1 MARRK
6 PGEGQT
12 ALVTGASAGI
22 GVDLAECFARDGY
35 DLILTA
41 RSEGALR
48 DVADRLA
55 AAHAVTTHVIAQ
67 DLGEHGGGSRVAE
80 QIAQRGLNVD
90 VLVNNAG
97 YGHAGALTSSDL
109 QTQLGM
115 IDLNVRALVELTY
128 LYWNRMLAN
137 KRGGVLNVAS
147 TAAFQPGPLMAN
159 YYASKAYVLSFSEAL
174 WEEARGT
181 GVHVSC
187 LCPGPTH
194 SKFRDR
200 AGTGKTRVATA
211 GGNVMASA
219 PVARAGY
226 EAFKRNRRVVV
237 TGARN
242 AFQASMVKF
251 IPRERLLRI
260 VRGIQSPIEGTA

>member
-22 GVDLAECFARDGY
+22 GVDLAECFAKDGY

-41 RSEGALR
+41 RSEGALQE
-48 DVADRLA
+48 VAYRLA
-55 AAHAVTTHVIAQ
+55 SAHGVKTHIIAQ
-67 DLGEHGGGSRVAE
+67 DLGALGGGSALAQE
-80 QIAQRGLNVD
+80 IAKRGLNVD
-90 VLVNNAG
+90 VVVNNAG

-128 LYWNRMLAN
+128 LYWDRMLAN

-159 YYASKAYVLSFSEAL
+159 YYASKAYVLSFSEAM

-181 GVHVSC
+181 GVHVTC
-187 LCPGPTH
+187 LCPGPTV
-194 SKFRDR
+194 SKFRER
-200 AGTGKTRVATA
+200 AGTGKTNLGKRSK
-211 GGNVMASA
+211 VMESM
-219 PVARAGY
+219 PVAQAGY
-226 EAFKRNRRVVV
+226 EAWKRNKRVIV
-237 TGARN
+237 TGSGN
-242 AFQASMVKF
+242 AFQAGMVKY
-251 IPRERLLRI
+251 IPRETLLKI
-260 VRGIQSPIEGTA
+260 VRNVQSPASP

>member
-22 GVDLAECFARDGY
+22 GVDLAECVARDGY

-41 RSEGALR
+41 RSEGALQE
-48 DVADRLA
+48 VANRLSS
-55 AAHAVTTHVIAQ
+55 AHGVKAHTIVQ
-67 DLGEHGGGSRVAE
+67 DLGAHGGGSAVAAK
-80 QIAQRGLNVD
+80 IAERGLSVD
-90 VLVNNAG
+90 VVVNNAG

-128 LYWNRMLAN
+128 LYWDRMIAN
-137 KRGGVLNVAS
+137 GRGGVLNVAS

-159 YYASKAYVLSFSEAL
+159 YYASKAYVLSFSEAM

-187 LCPGPTH
+187 LCPGPTV
-194 SKFRDR
+194 SKFRER
-200 AGTGKTRVATA
+200 AGTGKTNLARASKAVP
-211 GGNVMASA
+211 SA

-226 EAFKRNRRVVV
+226 EAWKRNQRVIV
-237 TGARN
+237 TGSRN
-242 AFQASMVKF
+242 AFQAGVVKY
-251 IPRERLLRI
+251 IPRETLLKM
-260 VRGIQSPIEGTA
+260 VRNVQSPAT

>member
-41 RSEGALR
+41 RSQAGLE
-48 DVADRLA
+48 DVARRLS
-55 AAHAVTTHVIAQ
+55 AAHNIKAHTIAQ
-67 DLGEHGGGSRVAE
+67 DLGAFGGGSAIAAKVAE
-80 QIAQRGLNVD
+80 KGLNVD
-90 VLVNNAG
+90 VVVNNAG

-128 LYWNRMLAN
+128 LYWDRMLAN
-137 KRGGVLNVAS
+137 RRGGVLNVAS

-159 YYASKAYVLSFSEAL
+159 YYASKAYVLSFSEAI
-174 WEEARGT
+174 WEEARDT
-181 GVHVSC
+181 GVHVTC
-187 LCPGPTH
+187 LCPGPTV
-194 SKFRDR
+194 SKFRER
-200 AGTGKTRVATA
+200 AGTGKTRLAKNA
-211 GGNVMASA
+211 GPAMASA

-226 EAFKRNRRVVV
+226 EAWKRNQRVIV
-237 TGARN
+237 TGSRN
-242 AFQASMVKF
+242 AFQAGLVKY
-251 IPRERLLRI
+251 IPRKSLLRM
-260 VRGIQSPIEGTA
+260 VRNIQSPA

>member
-22 GVDLAECFARDGY
+22 GVDLADCFARDGY

-41 RSEGALR
+41 RSETALQG
-48 DVADRLA
+48 VANQLTQ
-55 AAHAVTTHVIAQ
+55 AHSVKTHVIAQ
-67 DLGEHGGGSRVAE
+67 DLGAIGGGTQLAE
-80 QIAQRGLNVD
+80 EIKRRGLDVD
-90 VLVNNAG
+90 VVVNNAG

-109 QTQLGM
+109 ATQLGM
-115 IDLNVRALVELTY
+115 IDLNVRALVELSY
-128 LYWNRMLAN
+128 HFWDAMLAK
-137 KRGGVLNVAS
+137 KRGGLLNVAS

-187 LCPGPTH
+187 LCPGPTV
-194 SKFRDR
+194 SKFRER
-200 AGTGKTRVATA
+200 AGTGKTRLAKNA
-211 GGNVMASA
+211 GAAMASA
-219 PVARAGY
+219 PVARMGY
-226 EAFKRNRRVVV
+226 DGFKRNKRVVV
-237 TGARN
+237 TGASN
-242 AFQASMVKF
+242 QFIAGFGKF
-251 IPRERLLRI
+251 IPRATLLSM
-260 VRGIQSPIEGTA
+260 VRNLQSPA

>member
-12 ALVTGASAGI
+12 ALITGASAGI

-41 RSEGALR
+41 RSESALQ
-48 DVADRLA
+48 DVASRIA
-55 AAHAVTTHVIAQ
+55 AAHGIKTHTIAQ
-67 DLGEHGGGSRVAE
+67 DLGAHGGGSAVANA
-80 QIAQRGLNVD
+80 IAQKGLNVD
-90 VLVNNAG
+90 VVVNNAG

-128 LYWNRMLAN
+128 LYWDRMIANR
-137 KRGGVLNVAS
+137 RGGVLNVAS

-159 YYASKAYVLSFSEAL
+159 YYASKAYVLSFSEAM

-181 GVHVSC
+181 GVNVSC
-187 LCPGPTH
+187 LCPGPTV
-194 SKFRDR
+194 SKFRER
-200 AGTGKTRVATA
+200 AGTGRTRLARASKAVP
-211 GGNVMASA
+211 SA

-226 EAFKRNRRVVV
+226 EAWKRNRPVIV

-242 AFQASMVKF
+242 AFQANIVKY
-251 IPRERLLRI
+251 IPRETLLKM
-260 VRGIQSPIEGTA
+260 VRNIQSPAT

>member
-41 RSEGALR
+41 RSEGPLAE
-48 DVADRLA
+48 VANRLA
-55 AAHAVTTHVIAQ
+55 GAHGVKATAIAQ
-67 DLGEHGGGSRVAE
+67 DLGAHGGGSALAAA
-80 QIAQRGLNVD
+80 IAQRGLNVD

-128 LYWNRMLAN
+128 LYWDRMLAA

-174 WEEARGT
+174 WEEARDT

-187 LCPGPTH
+187 LCPGPTA
-194 SKFRDR
+194 SNFRER
-200 AGTGKTRVATA
+200 AGTGKTQLAKA
-211 GGNVMASA
+211 SKVMASA
-219 PVARAGY
+219 PVARMGY
-226 EAFKRNRRVVV
+226 EAWKRNQRVKV
-237 TGARN
+237 TGGRN
-242 AFQASMVKF
+242 AFQAGLVNY
-251 IPRERLLRI
+251 IPRDTLLRM
-260 VRGIQSPIEGTA
+260 VRNIQSPAS

>member
-41 RSEGALR
+41 RSEDALLE
-48 DVADRLA
+48 VANRLA
-55 AAHAVTTHVIAQ
+55 TVNGIHTYPIAQ
-67 DLGEHGGGSRVAE
+67 DLGAIGGGSTLAAT
-80 QIAQRGLNVD
+80 IAQRGLEVD

-128 LYWNRMLAN
+128 IYWDRMLAN
-137 KRGGVLNVAS
+137 RRGGVLNVAS

-159 YYASKAYVLSFSEAL
+159 YYASKVYVLSFSEAL

-181 GVHVSC
+181 GVRVTC
-187 LCPGPTH
+187 LCPGPTA
-194 SKFRDR
+194 SNFRER
-200 AGTGKTRVATA
+200 AGTGRTRLARA
-211 GGNVMASA
+211 GRVMPSA
-219 PVARAGY
+219 PVAQAAYRA
-226 EAFKRNRRVVV
+226 FQDNRRVVV

-242 AFQASMVKF
+242 AFQAGLVNY
-251 IPRERLLRI
+251 IPRQMLLRI
-260 VRGIQSPIEGTA
+260 VRNIQSPAD

>member
-41 RSEGALR
+41 RSEGPLQE
-48 DVADRLA
+48 VANRLA
-55 AAHAVTTHVIAQ
+55 TAHGVKTHVIAL
-67 DLGEHGGGSRVAE
+67 DLGAIGAATKLAE
-80 QIAQRGLNVD
+80 QIKARGLNVD
-90 VLVNNAG
+90 VVVNNAG

-109 QTQLGM
+109 ATQLGM

-128 LYWNRMLAN
+128 HFWDAMLAK

-174 WEEARGT
+174 WEESRGS

-187 LCPGPTH
+187 LCPGPTV
-194 SKFRDR
+194 SKFRER
-200 AGTGKTRVATA
+200 AGTGKTRLAKNA
-211 GGNVMASA
+211 GAAMASA
-219 PVARAGY
+219 PVARMGY
-226 EAFKRNRRVVV
+226 QGWKRNKRVVV
-237 TGARN
+237 TGLPNKFIAG
-242 AFQASMVKF
+242 FGKF
-251 IPRERLLRI
+251 IPRTTLLRM
-260 VRGIQSPIEGTA
+260 VHRLQSPA

>member
-41 RSEGALR
+41 RSEGPLK
-48 DVADRLA
+48 DVASKLA
-55 AAHAVTTHVIAQ
+55 SKYGVKAHVIAQ
-67 DLGEHGGGSRVAE
+67 DLGAIGGGSALADK
-80 QIAQRGLNVD
+80 IKAANLTVD
-90 VLVNNAG
+90 VVVNNAG
-97 YGHAGALTSSDL
+97 YGHAGALTSSDMA
-109 QTQLGM
+109 TQLGM

-128 LYWNRMLAN
+128 LFWDRMLAN

-174 WEEARGT
+174 WEEGREA

-187 LCPGPTH
+187 LCPGPTV
-194 SKFRDR
+194 SKFRER
-200 AGTGKTRVATA
+200 AGTGKTKLAKNA
-211 GGNVMASA
+211 GAAMASA
-219 PVARAGY
+219 PVARIGY
-226 EAFKRNRRVVV
+226 DAWKRNKRVKV
-237 TGARN
+237 TGGRN
-242 AFQASMVKF
+242 AFQAGMVKF
-251 IPRERLLRI
+251 LPRKMLLGM
-260 VRGIQSPIEGTA
+260 VRNLQSPA

>member
-41 RSEGALR
+41 RSTGPLAE
-48 DVADRLA
+48 VASRLA
-55 AAHAVTTHVIAQ
+55 STHGVKATAIAQ
-67 DLGEHGGGSRVAE
+67 DLGAIGGGSTLATA
-80 QIAQRGLNVD
+80 IAQGGLTVD

-128 LYWNRMLAN
+128 LYWDRMLAS

-174 WEEARGT
+174 WEESRGT

-187 LCPGPTH
+187 LCPGPTV
-194 SKFRDR
+194 SKFRER
-200 AGTGKTRVATA
+200 AGTGKTNLARASRA
-211 GGNVMASA
+211 MPSA
-219 PVARAGY
+219 PVARMGY
-226 EAFKRNRRVVV
+226 EAWKRNQRVMV
-237 TGARN
+237 TGGRN
-242 AFQASMVKF
+242 ALQASLVKY
-251 IPRERLLRI
+251 IPRETLLKM
-260 VRGIQSPIEGTA
+260 VRNIQSPAN

>member
-6 PGEGQT
+6 PGEGQI

-22 GVDLAECFARDGY
+22 GVDLAECYARDGY

-41 RSEGALR
+41 RTESALN
-48 DVADRLA
+48 DVAKRMSKAFD
-55 AAHAVTTHVIAQ
+55 VKCHVVAK
-67 DLGEHGGGSRVAE
+67 DLGAHDGGQALVNE
-80 QIAQRGLNVD
+80 IAKRGLNVD
-90 VLVNNAG
+90 VVVNNAG

-128 LYWNRMLAN
+128 LYWDRMLAN

-181 GVHVSC
+181 GVHVTC
-187 LCPGPTH
+187 LCPGPTV
-194 SKFRDR
+194 SKFRER
-200 AGTGKTRVATA
+200 AGTGSTRLAQA
-211 GGNVMASA
+211 SAAMPSA

-226 EAFKRNRRVVV
+226 EAWKRNQRVIV

-242 AFQASMVKF
+242 AFQAGMVKY
-251 IPRERLLRI
+251 IPRSTLLRI
-260 VRGIQSPIEGTA
+260 VRNVQSPVEG

>member
-6 PGEGQT
+6 PGKGQT

-41 RSEGALR
+41 RSEAALTE
-48 DVADRLA
+48 VANRLS
-55 AAHAVTTHVIAQ
+55 AAHGVKAHTVAQ
-67 DLGEHGGGSRVAE
+67 DLGAHGGGSAVAAA
-80 QIAQRGLNVD
+80 IAAKGLNVD
-90 VLVNNAG
+90 VVVNNAG
-97 YGHAGALTSSDL
+97 YGHAGALTSSDM

-128 LYWNRMLAN
+128 IYWDRMLAN
-137 KRGGVLNVAS
+137 KRGGVINVAS

-159 YYASKAYVLSFSEAL
+159 YYASKAYVLSFSEAM
-174 WEEARGT
+174 WEEARDT

-187 LCPGPTH
+187 LCPGPTV
-194 SKFRDR
+194 SKFRER
-200 AGTGKTRVATA
+200 AGTGKTKLAKNA
-211 GGNVMASA
+211 GSAMASM

-226 EAFKRNRRVVV
+226 DAWKQNRAVIV

-242 AFQASMVKF
+242 AMQASMVKY
-251 IPRERLLRI
+251 IPRKTLLKM
-260 VRGIQSPIEGTA
+260 VRNLQSPAT

>member
-6 PGEGQT
+6 PGQGQT

-22 GVDLAECFARDGY
+22 GVDLAECFAREGY

-41 RSEGALR
+41 RSEGALNE
-48 DVADRLA
+48 VAQRVGS
-55 AAHAVTTHVIAQ
+55 AHGVKTHVIAQ
-67 DLGEHGGGSRVAE
+67 DLGAIGGGTALANNVGMRN
-80 QIAQRGLNVD
+80 LNVD

-109 QTQLGM
+109 PTQLGM

-128 LYWNRMLAN
+128 LFWDKMLAN

-187 LCPGPTH
+187 LCPGPTE
-194 SKFRDR
+194 SKFRER
-200 AGTGKTRVATA
+200 AGTGKTRLAQVSKVMSAAT
-211 GGNVMASA
+211 
-219 PVARAGY
+219 VARAGY
-226 EAFKRNRRVVV
+226 DAWKRNKRVVV
-237 TGARN
+237 TGMNNKLIAG
-242 AFQASMVKF
+242 VGKYL
-251 IPRERLLRI
+251 PRETLLKT
-260 VRGIQSPIEGTA
+260 VRNIQSPVG

>member
-12 ALVTGASAGI
+12 ALITGASAGI

-41 RSEGALR
+41 RSESALQ
-48 DVADRLA
+48 DVASRIA
-55 AAHAVTTHVIAQ
+55 AAHGIKTHTIAQ
-67 DLGEHGGGSRVAE
+67 DLGAHGGGSAVANA
-80 QIAQRGLNVD
+80 IAQKGLNVD
-90 VLVNNAG
+90 VVVNNAG

-128 LYWNRMLAN
+128 LYWDRMLAN

-181 GVHVSC
+181 RVHVSC
-187 LCPGPTH
+187 LCPGPTV
-194 SKFRDR
+194 SKFRER
-200 AGTGKTRVATA
+200 AGTGKTKLAKNA
-211 GGNVMASA
+211 GAAMPSM

-226 EAFKRNRRVVV
+226 EAWKSNRRVIV

-242 AFQASMVKF
+242 AFQAGLVKYL
-251 IPRERLLRI
+251 PRETLLKI
-260 VRGIQSPIEGTA
+260 VRNVQSPAT